1 MADITPALVGKLREM
16 TSAGLM
22 DCKNALVEAGGNL
35 DGAVDIL
42 RKKGQASAAKKAGRE
57 AKEGLIA
64 QAVVNGGKVGVLVE
78 VGCGKAESTASADF
92 KQLVKDI
99 TLQIAAASPVAIS
112 RTEVPQAVIDK
123 EREIAGQ
130 SEAVKN
136 KPPQAVAK
144 IIEGKINKFLETAC
158 LLEQGFV
165 KNPDIKVDAHVGSV
179 AKALGDTLTV
189 RRFLRYQVGEAV

>member
-57 AKEGLIA
+57 AKDGLVA

-78 VGCGKAESTASADF
+78 INCETDF
-92 KQLVKDI
+92 VARTEEFRQLAHDLAMQVAAMNPAFVNKEDVPSDEERSPEEAALMSQAFIKD
-99 TLQIAAASPVAIS
+99 PS
-112 RTEVPQAVIDK
+112 RTIDDM
-123 EREIAGQ
+123 
-130 SEAVKN
+130 VKAMASKTGEN
-136 KPPQAVAK
+136 
-144 IIEGKINKFLETAC
+144 IR
-158 LLEQGFV
+158 
-165 KNPDIKVDAHVGSV
+165 
-179 AKALGDTLTV
+179 V
-189 RRFLRYQVGEAV
+189 RRFSRFELGG